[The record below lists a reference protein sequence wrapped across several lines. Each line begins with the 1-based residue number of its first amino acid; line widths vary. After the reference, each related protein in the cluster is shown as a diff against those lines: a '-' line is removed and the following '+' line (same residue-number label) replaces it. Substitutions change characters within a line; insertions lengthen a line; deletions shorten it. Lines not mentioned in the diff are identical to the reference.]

1 MPRPKKSESGSDPE
15 IMTPET
21 MTLETMTFEDAFR
34 RLGETAQALEAG
46 GLPLAQATAVYQRG
60 MALVQRCNQLLN
72 ETELKITQLRD
83 SYPGSAPGPELPGPG
98 LPGPGLQGPGLQWNE
113 EETDA

>member
-15 IMTPET
+15 TMTP
-21 MTLETMTFEDAFR
+21 ETMTFEDAFR

-46 GLPLAQATAVYQRG
+46 GLPLAQATAVYERG

-83 SYPGSAPGPELPGPG
+83 SYPGSAPGP
-98 LPGPGLQGPGLQWNE
+98 GLQGPGLQWND

>member
-1 MPRPKKSESGSDPE
+1 MPRSKKKESGSDLE
-15 IMTPET
+15 S

-34 RLGETAQALEAG
+34 SLGETAQALEAG
-46 GLPLAQATAVYQRG
+46 GLPLAQATAVYERG

-72 ETELKITQLRD
+72 ETELKITQLKE
-83 SYPGSAPGPELPGPG
+83 SYSGSAPEQG
-98 LPGPGLQGPGLQWNE
+98 LKWDD